1 MKQDRRGIPV
11 SCSNQRAMDL
21 YEKALMQYQSYV
33 GDCIETI
40 DQALAEAPDFVLGHL
55 FKAMALPM
63 FSEQRFMG
71 MARESLEA
79 AEALAA
85 SANDHEL
92 AMTGAARRLI
102 DGDWDGAGLAI
113 DRVLMDYPRDAFT
126 LQTGHLLDFY
136 RGDALNL
143 RNRVSRVMPAWSPR
157 VPGYSYVL
165 GMHAFGLEEC
175 NQYAE
180 AESTARR
187 ALALQ
192 PRDGWAVHAV
202 AHVMEM
208 QGRIDEGIEW
218 LETRVEDWAPDNG
231 FAFHNWWHL
240 ALYWLDRQQN
250 RRVLEL
256 YDRHIRPG
264 ATEALL
270 SLVDVTALLWR
281 LHLHGIDY
289 GNRADSLAEAWAR
302 QLQAEK
308 GFYAFND
315 FHAAMAFLLAGR
327 RQALET
333 LLGYME
339 ETARSGT
346 GTNLEMTARI
356 GLPLCRGVLDFAEGR
371 YQDAIDRIEP
381 VRDVANRFG
390 GSHAQR
396 DVVSLTLIEAALRAG
411 ERRLARHYI
420 HERTVH
426 KTAGG
431 MGWRLLARAEVA
443 DQRASD
449 RLRSAA

>member
-1 MKQDRRGIPV
+1 
-11 SCSNQRAMDL
+11 
-21 YEKALMQYQSYV
+21 
-33 GDCIETI
+33 
-40 DQALAEAPDFVLGHL
+40 
-55 FKAMALPM
+55 
-63 FSEQRFMG
+63 
-71 MARESLEA
+71 
-79 AEALAA
+79 
-85 SANDHEL
+85 
-92 AMTGAARRLI
+92 
-102 DGDWDGAGLAI
+102 
-113 DRVLMDYPRDAFT
+113 
-126 LQTGHLLDFY
+126 
-136 RGDALNL
+136 
-143 RNRVSRVMPAWSPR
+143 
-157 VPGYSYVL
+157 
-165 GMHAFGLEEC
+165 
-175 NQYAE
+175 
-180 AESTARR
+180 
-187 ALALQ
+187 
-192 PRDGWAVHAV
+192 
-202 AHVMEM
+202 M

-218 LETRVEDWAPDNG
+218 LESRVDDWAPDNG
-231 FAFHNWWHL
+231 FASHNWWHL

-264 ATEALL
+264 ATEYLL

-302 QLQAEK
+302 QLQGEK

-327 RQALET
+327 REALET

-346 GTNLEMTARI
+346 GTNLEMTGRI

-371 YQDAIDRIEP
+371 YQEAIDRIEP

-396 DVVSLTLIEAALRAG
+396 DVISLTLIEAALRAG
-411 ERRLARHYI
+411 ELRLARHYI

-426 KTAGG
+426 KTAGA

-443 DQRASD
+443 DERASG
-449 RLRSAA
+449 RLRSVA